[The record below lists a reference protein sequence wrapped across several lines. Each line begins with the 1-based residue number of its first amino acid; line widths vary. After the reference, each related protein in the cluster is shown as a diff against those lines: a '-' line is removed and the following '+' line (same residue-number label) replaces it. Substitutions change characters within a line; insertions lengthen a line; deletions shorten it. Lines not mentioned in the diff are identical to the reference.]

1 MLNNNEAIRQAVQGA
16 GAGGLEAGDGVQPDG
31 PGPGAAARF
40 LQAELELNAVLQR
53 LSFGG
58 AVRYTYNPLEYAWD
72 VHSRFVNTYC
82 HDGQSVLFL
91 GMNPGPFGMVQT
103 GIPFGDVA
111 VVRDWL
117 EIGGEVGRP
126 PEEHPNRRV
135 LGLACARR
143 EVSGTRFWGL
153 FRRLCGE
160 PAAFFRRCFVH
171 NLCPLAFLNAAGRN
185 LTPAE
190 LPLAG
195 AAPCWSCAMG
205 AVPGGAGAGRVHR
218 GRGGPGGRA
227 AGAPGPGGRRDGGAR
242 GGPHAPL
249 PQEPSGQQGLGGHRR
264 GPAGRAGRAAA
275 PDGVTALPA
284 GAPATSPRFRL
295 TGVPRGAS
303 R

>member
-1 MLNNNEAIRQAVQGA
+1 MLNNNEAIRQAAQGA
-16 GAGGLEAGDGVQPDG
+16 SAGGLEAGDGVQPDG

-53 LSFGG
+53 LTFGR

-82 HDGQSVLFL
+82 HDEQSVLFL

-117 EIGGEVGRP
+117 EIGGEVRRP

-160 PAAFFRRCFVH
+160 PAAFFRHCFVH
-171 NLCPLAFLNAAGRN
+171 NLCPLAFLNAAGKN

-190 LPLAG
+190 LPLAERS
-195 AAPCWSCAMG
+195 ALLELCD
-205 AVPGGAGAGRVHR
+205 GGLCQVVRALGVTTVVGVGRVAEQR
-218 GRGGPGGRA
+218 ARRALAA
-227 AGAPGPGGRRDGGAR
+227 AGMAVRV
-242 GGPHAPL
+242 
-249 PQEPSGQQGLGGHRR
+249 EGLMH
-264 GPAGRAGRAAA
+264 P
-275 PDGVTALPA
+275 
-284 GAPATSPRFRL
+284 SPRNPQANRGWEAIAEARL
-295 TGVPRGAS
+295 AELGVLQLLTA
-303 R
+303 